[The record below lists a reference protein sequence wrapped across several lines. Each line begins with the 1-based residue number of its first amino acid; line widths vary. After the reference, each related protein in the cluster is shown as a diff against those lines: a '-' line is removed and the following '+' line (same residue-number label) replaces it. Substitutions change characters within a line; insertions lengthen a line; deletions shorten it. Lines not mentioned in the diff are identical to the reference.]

1 MKLKTHAA
9 FKNQIATLEGSV
21 GLVWFMVY
29 PKHSQ
34 RHRIER
40 ISITKAD
47 AARQLSSFFTPE
59 EYKFIKMEN
68 PQLPVFKKL

>member
-1 MKLKTHAA
+1 MKLKTHAV

-29 PKHSQ
+29 PIHSQ

-59 EYKFIKMEN
+59 DYKFIKMEN

>member
-1 MKLKTHAA
+1 MKLKTHAV

-29 PKHSQ
+29 PIHSQ
-34 RHRIER
+34 LHRIER

-47 AARQLSSFFTPE
+47 AARQLNSFFTPE

>member
-9 FKNQIATLEGSV
+9 FREQLDKLDGSV
-21 GLVWFMVY
+21 GLLWFMVQ
-29 PKHSQ
+29 PMNSQ

-40 ISITKAD
+40 ISVSKAD

-59 EYKFIKMEN
+59 EYKFIRMQN
-68 PQLPVFKKL
+68 QMPVFKKL